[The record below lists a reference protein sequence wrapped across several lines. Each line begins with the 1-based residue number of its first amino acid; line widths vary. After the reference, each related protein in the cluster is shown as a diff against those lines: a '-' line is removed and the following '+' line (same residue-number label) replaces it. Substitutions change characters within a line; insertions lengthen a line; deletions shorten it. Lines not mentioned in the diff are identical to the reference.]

1 VDIEARVFL
10 LAIYKKQD
18 DESLT
23 DVIAQ
28 MEEAK
33 VFSFKEGKKLLKD
46 FKADKLIVDGALSFS
61 GLAFAK
67 EAEQEFKIQ

>member
-1 VDIEARVFL
+1 MDIESRVFL

-18 DESLT
+18 DETLT

-33 VFSFKEGKKLLKD
+33 VFTFKEGKRLLKE
-46 FKADKLIVDGALSFS
+46 FKSEKLIIDNELSFS
-61 GLAFAK
+61 GLTKAK
-67 EAEQEFKIQ
+67 EAEREFKI

>member
-1 VDIEARVFL
+1 MDIEAKVFL
-10 LAIYKKQD
+10 LAIYKRHD
-18 DESLT
+18 GESLT

-46 FKADKLIVDGALSFS
+46 FKNEKLIVDNELSFS
-61 GLAFAK
+61 GLAKAK
-67 EAEQEFKIQ
+67 EAEQEFKI

>member
-1 VDIEARVFL
+1 MDIEQRVFL

-18 DESLT
+18 DETLT

-33 VFSFKEGKKLLKD
+33 VFSFKEGKRLLKE
-46 FKADKLIVDGALSFS
+46 FKAQKFIIDNELSFS
-61 GLAFAK
+61 GLALAK
-67 EAEQEFKIQ
+67 AAEEEFKL

>member
-1 VDIEARVFL
+1 MDIEKKVFL
-10 LAIYKKQD
+10 LAIYKKKE

-33 VFSFKEGKKLLKD
+33 VFSFKEGKRLLKEFKSEKLLID
-46 FKADKLIVDGALSFS
+46 NILSFA
-61 GLAFAK
+61 GTAIAK
-67 EAEQEFKIQ
+67 SAEQEFKI

>member
-1 VDIEARVFL
+1 MDIEARVFL

-18 DESLT
+18 DEILT

-33 VFSFKEGKKLLKD
+33 VFSFKEGKRLLKE
-46 FKADKLIVDGALSFS
+46 FKNEKLIIDNELSFS
-61 GLAFAK
+61 GIAK
-67 EAEQEFKIQ
+67 AKAAEQEFKI

>member
-1 VDIEARVFL
+1 MDIESRVFL

-18 DESLT
+18 DETLT

-33 VFSFKEGKKLLKD
+33 VFTFKEGKRLLKE
-46 FKADKLIVDGALSFS
+46 FKNDKLIIENEMSFS
-61 GLAFAK
+61 GLALAK
-67 EAEQEFKIQ
+67 SAEQEFKI